1 MFNKLK
7 EKKLVSRIWMEF
19 HDAMELDV
27 YKPELDTVRELLD
40 TIDTRIPDVL
50 GKGINIQLPLDVK
63 EHGVNW
69 E

>member
-1 MFNKLK
+1 
-7 EKKLVSRIWMEF
+7 MEF